1 MINDLSL
8 DAINRSSDIG
18 YMAMKPLNLAS
29 STNASIFSNPASL
42 PPDLFSLFLMMKSP
56 DLMSYLLASN
66 TMNDFNKF
74 LLNPIEFNTKFNT
87 ETNLP
92 ALKDVYDKDLGNSL
106 ANIANKNAKEMNTI
120 GYCAR
125 GTNKALE
132 LAGLAKGETRVA
144 AACQAD
150 GVLSHHPNFA
160 KVTVSKDELKNL
172 PAGCVIAWQASS
184 GHPYGHIAVT
194 LGSGK
199 EASDH
204 VQNLSVRDA
213 KFSVFVPKKAA

>member
-8 DAINRSSDIG
+8 DAINRSYG
-18 YMAMKPLNLAS
+18 MKNTAMSPLDGAS
-29 STNASIFSNPASL
+29 NNASIFSNSASL
-42 PPDLFSLFLMMKSP
+42 PPDLFSLFLLGKNP
-56 DLMSYLLASN
+56 DLMSYLMFSN
-66 TMNDFNKF
+66 TMEDFDKF
-74 LLNPIEFNTKFNT
+74 LLSPSGFNEKFNT

-92 ALKDVYDKDLGNSL
+92 ALKNVYDKDLGNSL

-132 LAGLAKGETRVA
+132 LAGLANGETRVA

-150 GVLSHHPNFA
+150 GVLSKHKNF
-160 KVTVSKDELKNL
+160 KEVKVSKDELKSL
-172 PAGCVIAWQASS
+172 PAGCVIVWEASN

-194 LGSGK
+194 LGNGK

-204 VQNLSVRDA
+204 VQNLIVRDA